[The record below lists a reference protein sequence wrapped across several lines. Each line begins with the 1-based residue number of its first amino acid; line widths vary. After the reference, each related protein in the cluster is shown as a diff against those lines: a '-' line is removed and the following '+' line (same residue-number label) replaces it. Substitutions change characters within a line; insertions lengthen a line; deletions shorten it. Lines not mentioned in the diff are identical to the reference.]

1 MKITLPLRTIQL
13 ALGLASLLLG
23 TACTYEVGEVVAP
36 CTDDL
41 SAVTYATDIKPLLQA
56 NCYQCHSEQNKVA
69 GGGHSWE
76 NFGQLQSYAKSGSLV
91 AVVEQTD
98 ESYKN
103 VYMPRGGQKLSAC
116 DIERIKAWA
125 AAGAPQN

>member
-1 MKITLPLRTIQL
+1 MKIILPLRTIQL
-13 ALGLASLLLG
+13 ALGLAGLLFG
-23 TACTYEVGEVVAP
+23 AGCTYEVGEVVAP
-36 CTDDL
+36 CTEDL

-56 NCYQCHSEQNKVA
+56 NCYQCHSDQNKGA
-69 GGGHSWE
+69 GGGYSWE
-76 NFGQLQSYAKSGSLV
+76 NFKRLQDYAKSGVLT

-98 ESYKN
+98 KSYKN

-116 DIERIKAWA
+116 DIERIKAWV